1 MSVISIKR
9 PVILNGIEDIA
20 SRDDLVRRSVILELA
35 RIEDGSVSDDAEV
48 MSNFRK
54 DVPAIFGALCTGLMT
69 ALKNIDT
76 VQINNITSMSRFCRW
91 SGASMTAFNW
101 NADMFMKN
109 YHDNLNRSYIAAL
122 DTSPFTAAIIK
133 MFKDE
138 PDKDWNGTPDG
149 LREHLEDVMY
159 DNPIVV
165 IPTL

>member
-1 MSVISIKR
+1 
-9 PVILNGIEDIA
+9 
-20 SRDDLVRRSVILELA
+20 
-35 RIEDGSVSDDAEV
+35 
-48 MSNFRK
+48 
-54 DVPAIFGALCTGLMT
+54 
-69 ALKNIDT
+69 
-76 VQINNITSMSRFCRW
+76 MSRFYRW

-159 DNPIVV
+159 DNPIIRSKYWVKPCLISKGWFITTSV
-165 IPTL
+165 PRVEPPPGGVSQCKYVREGESLHNQVN